1 MAVTKIADVIVP
13 EIFSSYVIRKT
24 TELSRLVQSG
34 IITSNPELDR
44 LITGGGKTITMPKW
58 NDLAG
63 DDEVLSE
70 GTSLTAD
77 KISADAEVA
86 TVLYRGKA
94 WGATELAGCFAG
106 SDPMD
111 AIATLVAEFW
121 NRKEQ
126 KTLIS
131 ILDGIFAAT
140 NMTGL
145 VSGDGTKAISAEAI
159 LDAKQLLGDAADK
172 LTAIA
177 MHSAVFTQLQ
187 KLNLIQYIPNS
198 RGEIVM
204 PSYLGYKLIVDD
216 SLPYTP
222 AVAESGTS
230 GSPGYQAAEPAK
242 YTSYLFADGVIGRG
256 NGSPASLTQTE
267 MDRDSLASTDYL
279 INRRAF
285 VLHPQGM
292 KWKGT
297 PAKETASNTELA
309 NGANWER
316 VADIKQMGIVK
327 LVHKLA

>member
-1 MAVTKIADVIVP
+1 MTVTKIADVIVP
-13 EIFSSYVIRKT
+13 ELFSPYVIRKT

-34 IITSNPELDR
+34 IVTSNPELDK

-77 KISADAEVA
+77 KITSDAEVA

-94 WGATELAGCFAG
+94 WGSTELAGCFAG
-106 SDPMD
+106 ADPMD

-131 ILDGIFAAT
+131 ILDGVFAAS
-140 NMTGL
+140 NMSGL

-216 SLPYTP
+216 SLPYTS
-222 AVAESGTS
+222 AVPDST
-230 GSPGYQAAEPAK
+230 PAK
-242 YTSYLFADGVIGRG
+242 YTSYLFANGVIGRG
-256 NGSPASLTQTE
+256 NGSPTSLTQTE

-292 KWKGT
+292 KWIGT

-309 NGANWER
+309 TGTNWTR

>member
-13 EIFSSYVIRKT
+13 ELFSPYVIRKT

-34 IITSNPELDR
+34 IITSNPELDK
-44 LITGGGKTITMPKW
+44 LISGGGKTITMPKW

-106 SDPMD
+106 ADPMD

-131 ILDGIFAAT
+131 ILEGVFAAT
-140 NMTGL
+140 SMSGL

-187 KLNLIQYIPNS
+187 KLNLIQYIPNA

-222 AVAESGTS
+222 AVTTV
-230 GSPGYQAAEPAK
+230 GSEAPAK

-256 NGSPASLTQTE
+256 NGSPAALTQTE

-297 PAKETASNTELA
+297 PAKETASNAELA
-309 NGANWER
+309 TGTNWER

-327 LVHKLA
+327 LVHKLV

>member
-1 MAVTKIADVIVP
+1 MTVTKIADVIVP
-13 EIFSSYVIRKT
+13 EVFSPYVIRKT

-63 DDEVLSE
+63 NDEVLSE

-77 KISADAEVA
+77 KISAGAEVA

-131 ILDGIFAAT
+131 ILEGVFGAT

-145 VSGDGTKAISAEAI
+145 VSGDGTQAISAEAI

-204 PSYLGYKLIVDD
+204 PSYLGYRLIVDD
-216 SLPYTP
+216 SLPVVP
-222 AVAESGTS
+222 AGSGN
-230 GSPGYQAAEPAK
+230 PAK

-256 NGSPASLTQTE
+256 NGTPAALTQTE

-292 KWKGT
+292 KWIGT
-297 PAKETASNTELA
+297 PAKETASNVELA
-309 NGANWER
+309 TGTNWTR